1 MSDLFALAHQKIE
14 GNENTSMT
22 RLTDQLSTILDTRK
36 DIVSLTLFTDKG
48 GLVASLPSVEL
59 RKNTD
64 WTQQSWFKS
73 AMENKNHLSFS
84 QPHVQ
89 NLYKGQYKWVVSM
102 SKSIT
107 FYQNNQKIDGV
118 LLIDVNF
125 KTIDNLCQRV
135 SLGKKGYVY
144 IIDESAG
151 NIVYHPQ
158 QQLIYI
164 GLKFENVEQ
173 ALKSTYGSF
182 ADNSHGDKRLIT
194 VRTVNNIG
202 WKIIGVSYKDEIVT
216 TQQEISAFIFWLLIV
231 VLVFVLLI
239 SAFMSTKIS
248 RPIRKLKTSMEQV
261 EQGDFNISIHI
272 KGTDEVEQLSRRF
285 NIMVARIR
293 QLMDQI
299 IGEQEAK
306 RKYEFE
312 VLQAQIN
319 PHFLYNTLNSIVRMV
334 GTGKN
339 EDVITSITS
348 LSKLFRISLSRGK
361 AIITVEEE
369 LEHIRNYLILQKIRY
384 KNKFDYVIDVE
395 DEVLPYLTIKLIL
408 QPIVENAIYH
418 GIEFMP
424 SGGLIQISAR
434 IEDEKILFQ
443 IRDNG
448 VGIPPQKLQT
458 ILSGQVKSE
467 KGSGVGFNN
476 VHERI
481 KLFHGP
487 DYGLEIES
495 EPDEGTCVSI
505 WMPLMKE
512 ERIG

>member
-1 MSDLFALAHQKIE
+1 
-14 GNENTSMT
+14 
-22 RLTDQLSTILDTRK
+22 
-36 DIVSLTLFTDKG
+36 
-48 GLVASLPSVEL
+48 
-59 RKNTD
+59 
-64 WTQQSWFKS
+64 
-73 AMENKNHLSFS
+73 
-84 QPHVQ
+84 
-89 NLYKGQYKWVVSM
+89 
-102 SKSIT
+102 
-107 FYQNNQKIDGV
+107 
-118 LLIDVNF
+118 LL
-125 KTIDNLCQRV
+125 
-135 SLGKKGYVY
+135 
-144 IIDESAG
+144 
-151 NIVYHPQ
+151 
-158 QQLIYI
+158 
-164 GLKFENVEQ
+164 
-173 ALKSTYGSF
+173 
-182 ADNSHGDKRLIT
+182 
-194 VRTVNNIG
+194 
-202 WKIIGVSYKDEIVT
+202 
-216 TQQEISAFIFWLLIV
+216 V

-239 SAFMSTKIS
+239 SAFMSRKIS

-384 KNKFDYVIDVE
+384 KNKFDYVIDIE

-418 GIEFMP
+418 GIEFMTA
-424 SGGLIQISAR
+424 GGLIQISAR
-434 IEDEKILFQ
+434 IEAGKILFQ
-443 IRDNG
+443 VRDNG
-448 VGIPPQKLQT
+448 VGIPPQMLQT
-458 ILSGQVKSE
+458 IQSGQVQSE
-467 KGSGVGFNN
+467 KGSGVGFKN

-512 ERIG
+512 ERID